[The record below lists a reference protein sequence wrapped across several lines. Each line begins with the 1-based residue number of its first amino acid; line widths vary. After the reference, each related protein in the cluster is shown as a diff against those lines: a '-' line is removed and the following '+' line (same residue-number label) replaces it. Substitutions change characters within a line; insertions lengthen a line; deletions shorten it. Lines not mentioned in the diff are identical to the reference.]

1 MRLHLVK
8 RALPAIFIAATWWTG
23 ACSSDQQE
31 TEEPINNAQENQ
43 ENSNQGEAEGGNA
56 SENAI
61 AGSAEAEGNSNS
73 TAADAST
80 ADASAAAEPPP
91 SPEPAPPPVPEAPAP
106 TATPTTMAATPPAG
120 TSGAAGDDIAP
131 QPNRFVRYVQVAS
144 AVVRSEPNDGA
155 ATVVTLAKGD
165 HILVSEENG
174 WGKIASG
181 KFIKL
186 SELSHKA
193 VPRDRIAAAW
203 N

>member
-8 RALPAIFIAATWWTG
+8 KALPAIFIAATWWTG

-31 TEEPINNAQENQ
+31 TEEPVNSQGNQ
-43 ENSNQGEAEGGNA
+43 ENANQGEAEAGNA

-61 AGSAEAEGNSNS
+61 ASSSEAEGNSNS
-73 TAADAST
+73 A

-91 SPEPAPPPVPEAPAP
+91 EPAPPPAPEAPAP
-106 TATPTTMAATPPAG
+106 APAPLALAPPPSPAAAPA
-120 TSGAAGDDIAP
+120 AAGDDIVP
-131 QPNRFVRYVQVAS
+131 KPNRFVRYVQTGS

-155 ATVVTLAKGD
+155 PTVVTLAKGD

-193 VPRDRIAAAW
+193 VPRDRVAPAW